1 MAIVNSLA
9 KTQVEAGMPPY
20 LSAQLQRGQVL
31 KKTIVYKAGTAA
43 TDALSTIMDIP
54 LPPGV
59 VIDLS
64 SVAMLHNGVGAG
76 TYTIELHIAD
86 KQGNLVNNC
95 GDILEL
101 TATTRVGEIV
111 RASVAA
117 NAVTW
122 FAANDVTWIL
132 CDPAQWVVEKG
143 IKVNGVA
150 MTHELLKEKYQFV
163 LCIKNSAAV
172 AASKTLSIIMDLV
185 IP

>member
-1 MAIVNSLA
+1 MAIVQSDALA
-9 KTQVEAGMPPY
+9 KVEAGMPPW
-20 LSAQLQRGQVL
+20 LNSQMSRGQVL
-31 KKTIVYKAGTAA
+31 KHLITYTTGTSATAA
-43 TDALSTIMDIP
+43 SSEIQDIP

-64 SVAMLHNGVGAG
+64 SVAMSHNGVGAG
-76 TYTIELHIAD
+76 TYTIELYIAD

-95 GDILEL
+95 GDILAL
-101 TATTRVGEIV
+101 TATATVGEIV

-117 NAVTW
+117 GVAPW
-122 FAANDVTWIL
+122 FL
-132 CDPAQWVVEKG
+132 FDPAQSVVDNG
-143 IKVNGVA
+143 IEVNGVA
-150 MTHELLKEKYQFV
+150 MTYELLKEKYQFV

>member
-1 MAIVNSLA
+1 MAEYPSVA
-9 KTQVEAGMPPY
+9 KAQVEAGMPPY

-31 KKTIVYKAGTAA
+31 KKTIVYKAGAAA
-43 TDALSTIMDIP
+43 TPASSTIVDLP

-64 SVAMLHNGVGAG
+64 SVAMSHNGVGAG
-76 TYTIELHIAD
+76 TYTIELYIAD

-95 GDILEL
+95 GDILAL
-101 TATTRVGEIV
+101 TATATVGEIV

-117 NAVTW
+117 NA
-122 FAANDVTWIL
+122 APWIL
-132 CDPAQWVVEKG
+132 CDPAQWVVDNG
-143 IKVNGVA
+143 IEVNGVA
-150 MTHELLKEKYQFV
+150 MTYELLKEKYQFV

-172 AASKTLSIIMDLV
+172 VASNTLSIVMDLI

>member
-1 MAIVNSLA
+1 MAIVQSDALA
-9 KTQVEAGMPPY
+9 KVEAGMPPW
-20 LSAQLQRGQVL
+20 LNSQMSRGQVL
-31 KKTIVYKAGTAA
+31 KHLITYTTGTSATAA
-43 TDALSTIMDIP
+43 SSKIQDIP

-64 SVAMLHNGVGAG
+64 SVAMSHNGVGEG
-76 TYTIELHIAD
+76 TYTIELYIAD

-95 GDILEL
+95 GDILAL
-101 TATTRVGEIV
+101 TATATVGEIV

-117 NAVTW
+117 K
-122 FAANDVTWIL
+122 AAPWIL
-132 CDPAQWVVEKG
+132 CDPAQWVVDNRIE
-143 IKVNGVA
+143 VNGVA
-150 MTHELLKEKYQFV
+150 MTYELLKEKYQFV